1 MLKLDS
7 PLARMKA
14 IASGLFLLAAALY
27 VAALMLI
34 HSHPVLGVHESLLRG
49 CDGWRYRR
57 LVCRYCPVP
66 TPLGIA
72 YSSHGHH
79 PAQQGA
85 YWRQLGDFIC
95 THFLSR
101 EQVLQKV
108 SEFDTARRL
117 AQWLSKE
124 DNAAVLSGLAVKLA
138 GHGIGA
144 LRDERVRQ
152 FVRSTALARLEEVD
166 LAKMSGQLLEVLTDD
181 GRAQEVLDAVLNQV
195 DISLQGE
202 ATKKRI
208 ADVLAAEFDF
218 LRFNVFGKELPCTTL
233 LATGHPPDW
242 SSVSP
247 T

>member
-1 MLKLDS
+1 
-7 PLARMKA
+7 
-14 IASGLFLLAAALY
+14 
-27 VAALMLI
+27 
-34 HSHPVLGVHESLLRG
+34 
-49 CDGWRYRR
+49 
-57 LVCRYCPVP
+57 
-66 TPLGIA
+66 
-72 YSSHGHH
+72 
-79 PAQQGA
+79 
-85 YWRQLGDFIC
+85 
-95 THFLSR
+95 
-101 EQVLQKV
+101 
-108 SEFDTARRL
+108 L

-202 ATKKRI
+202 AQKNASPTFWPRSSSSCGSTFS
-208 ADVLAAEFDF
+208 ARNCL
-218 LRFNVFGKELPCTTL
+218 CTTL
-233 LATGHPPDW
+233 LATGHRQSW
-242 SSVSP
+242 SSESL